1 MRSLLAAAALASLS
15 TPAAA
20 DSIYP
25 DDGRG
30 AVTRLE
36 RGVVEIDLGA
46 LAVFAHESQ
55 GDASSTQLS
64 TAFSASVS
72 YFIKRNLSVGV
83 SGIFAYDSRGNDD
96 TALTLGGTVGA
107 TAHLPLGLGA
117 FFRPGLALGALFG
130 KHELPMGAGVV
141 EEANQTAFLARLSFP
156 LAYFV
161 GRRVVLQAGPQLD
174 IQLGSYKPM
183 AGEAQ
188 TFSRTNGGFAVAAGY
203 AF

>member
-1 MRSLLAAAALASLS
+1 MF
-15 TPAAA
+15 
-20 DSIYP
+20 
-25 DDGRG
+25 
-30 AVTRLE
+30 
-36 RGVVEIDLGA
+36 EIDPRCPRR
-46 LAVFAHESQ
+46 VRSREP
-55 GDASSTQLS
+55 
-64 TAFSASVS
+64 
-72 YFIKRNLSVGV
+72 RV
-83 SGIFAYDSRGNDD
+83 SGVLAYDSRGNDN

-117 FFRPGLALGALFG
+117 FFRPGIAIGALFG

-141 EEANQTAFLARLSFP
+141 EEANQTAYLARLSFP

-174 IQLGSYKPM
+174 AQLGSYKPM

-203 AF
+203 AFQLGAQVKLKPSPAADVQSLEPTLDAVRRDRLTVGGRRGAE